1 MCPTP
6 KKELDVSNPDN
17 ENNNNTRCVGS
28 LEQNPPRYLCHCNAH
43 EPCPTFHLR
52 EVEFFFCA
60 LPGFQMMV
68 GYTLLMPDGFLV
80 FIYIYMVYTFGG

>member
-1 MCPTP
+1 MCPTQTT
-6 KKELDVSNPDN
+6 KTTIKS
-17 ENNNNTRCVGS
+17 TK
-28 LEQNPPRYLCHCNAH
+28 QNPPRYLCHCNTH

-68 GYTLLMPDGFLV
+68 GYTLLRPL
-80 FIYIYMVYTFGG
+80 IFGGYIWYIIYLWWVTLDVNAGLGLGVV